1 MKDSVVNMDAKTEE
15 KVQTE
20 EGLIDIV
27 GLLTDYFRTFRRMW
41 AWVLILAVLGGGF
54 AYVRSYMSWTPRYT
68 ASATFTITISQD
80 TSSASGSYSFYD
92 NSTAE
97 QMVNTFPYILTSGVL
112 SRRAAASMGR
122 TALSGQISASAED
135 NTNLFTMS
143 VTDTDAELAYE
154 TLQAVIACYPDI
166 AEVIIGRTN
175 MQLLDET
182 GIPAYPDNPRDSR
195 KDMVKGAA
203 AGTVLG
209 LAWIGL
215 VMLSRK
221 TVKKPD
227 DFKRLINMRCI
238 GEIPQISMKKRSR
251 ESRSTINILN
261 EKTDPEF
268 LEAIRLV
275 RSKVE
280 YSAWKH
286 HHKVILITSALAGE
300 GKSTVAVNLALALAG
315 NGRRVALIDCDL
327 RHPSDREILG
337 LEDGEGLYEILTKQT
352 DPADLL
358 VTGRDLGMDE
368 EMSFCFLPGGKA
380 VEDGSRLLGTEWMK
394 TVIDMLSEN
403 SDYVILDSAPAGVLT
418 DAGILAQYAD
428 SVVFVVKKDYARAD
442 HILDGMEELAESRLY
457 LTGGILNGV

>member
-1 MKDSVVNMDAKTEE
+1 MKDNVVNIDAKTEE
-15 KVQTE
+15 KVQME
-20 EGLIDIV
+20 ELIDIA
-27 GLLTDYFRTFRRMW
+27 GLLTDYFRTFRRLW
-41 AWVLILAVLGGGF
+41 AWVLILAVVGGSF

-80 TSSASGSYSFYD
+80 MSTGSDAYGFYD

-154 TLQAVIACYPDI
+154 TLQAVIACYPDV

-182 GIPAYPDNPRDSR
+182 GIPAYPDNPRDGR
-195 KDMVKGAA
+195 KEMVKGAA
-203 AGTVLG
+203 AGAVLG

-221 TVKKPD
+221 TVKKSD

-251 ESRSTINILN
+251 ENRSMINILN
-261 EKTDPEF
+261 EKTDPKF

-300 GKSTVAVNLALALAG
+300 GKSTIAVNLALALAG
-315 NGRRVALIDCDL
+315 SSEPCAG
-327 RHPSDREILG
+327 
-337 LEDGEGLYEILTKQT
+337 
-352 DPADLL
+352 
-358 VTGRDLGMDE
+358 
-368 EMSFCFLPGGKA
+368 PGGKRQA
-380 VEDGSRLLGTEWMK
+380 C
-394 TVIDMLSEN
+394 
-403 SDYVILDSAPAGVLT
+403 
-418 DAGILAQYAD
+418 DA
-428 SVVFVVKKDYARAD
+428 
-442 HILDGMEELAESRLY
+442 H
-457 LTGGILNGV
+457 